1 MGCAKIVLEIKG
13 GNYMVKRVGVLTSG
27 GDAPGMNACLRAI
40 IRSGLYQGLEMYVI
54 YNGYKGIIDRKI
66 EKVDRSFVSEIINR
80 GGTKI
85 GTARLPEFVRED
97 VQDKA
102 VSILHEYKI
111 DALVTIG
118 GDGTYRGALALSRK
132 GINCIAVPGTIDNDV
147 ASTDFTIGFDTALNT
162 IVECVDKLRDTS
174 SSHQRCSVIE
184 VMGRYCGD
192 LAIYAG
198 IACGAEIVVTKD
210 HLIPKEELKDSIR
223 QQIAEGKH
231 HIMVIITE
239 KLTDVKELAREI
251 ERDCGIEARSEVL
264 GRIQRGG
271 TPSGQDR
278 VRAARLGVFAIDL
291 LIQGKTGMCVG
302 CVWSKLTATP
312 IEEALAMVN
321 KNNGPLIR
329 VSNIIK

>member
-1 MGCAKIVLEIKG
+1 MI
-13 GNYMVKRVGVLTSG
+13 KRVGVLTSG

-40 IRSGLYQGLEMYVI
+40 IRAGINQGLEMYVI
-54 YNGYKGIIDRKI
+54 YNGYRGIIERKI
-66 EKVDRSFVSEIINR
+66 EKVNRSFVSEIINR

-85 GTARLPEFVRED
+85 GTARLPEFTQEE
-97 VQDKA
+97 VQDQA
-102 VSILHEYKI
+102 VKILKEYGI

-132 GINCIAVPGTIDNDV
+132 GINCVAIPGTIDNDV

-162 IVECVDKLRDTS
+162 IISCVDRLRDTS

-184 VMGRYCGD
+184 VMGRDCGD

-198 IACGAEIVVTKD
+198 IACGAEIVITKD
-210 HLIPKEELKDSIR
+210 HGMTKQELKDSIIR
-223 QQIAEGKH
+223 QIAEGKH

-239 KLTDVKELAREI
+239 KLCDVKELAREI

-271 TPSGQDR
+271 SPTGTDR
-278 VRAARLGVFAIDL
+278 VLAARMGVFAIDL
-291 LIQGKTGMCVG
+291 LLQGRSGVCVG
-302 CVWSKLTATP
+302 IVWSKMTATP
-312 IEEALAMVN
+312 IEEALAMKN
-321 KNNGPLIR
+321 KDNAFLMR
-329 VSNIIK
+329 VSDIIK